1 MPFKMKGSPLNALG
15 DKKKGIIR
23 VPSSAKTKTTGPMQG
38 PMPQNM
44 LTPSETRGEVAATMS
59 KHLKPIQR
67 LKVPKIRA
75 TSIGA
80 IDAITGTPLNAVGD
94 IKGSESSGNAFQKAA
109 SKLGVKD
116 PNTTKS
122 TEAPKSRKEMKVD
135 KMANKVSDAPK
146 SRKEMRLAKTKNK
159 AAKVKS
165 DYNAGSKGPMEGKAA
180 RAKHDRLNKR
190 ADRIEERIAK
200 KNKK

>member
-1 MPFKMKGSPLNALG
+1 MPFKMKGSPLKAIG
-15 DKKKGIIR
+15 DITGKVQEPKATP
-23 VPSSAKTKTTGPMQG
+23 PSS
-38 PMPQNM
+38 
-44 LTPSETRGEVAATMS
+44 
-59 KHLKPIQR
+59 
-67 LKVPKIRA
+67 
-75 TSIGA
+75 
-80 IDAITGTPLNAVGD
+80 
-94 IKGSESSGNAFQKAA
+94 SESSGNAFQKAA

-122 TEAPKSRKEMKVD
+122 TEAPKSIKEMKVD